1 MRNFLTICSLLFLS
15 ILLVGCSQTLGD
27 LKNAAAG
34 INSKANEAAT
44 SMSLDVHSVRAVEIQ
59 FENKT
64 FTLNDLFKNI
74 LRDVQWHYEKKDEQ
88 NKLLITGT
96 WKDNGLFAE
105 YNFEDDVKKQLR
117 EDGRIEVILS
127 FENDLLNEQLTV
139 INMYLYQE
147 KLVEQQ
153 GKDAL
158 HALYRLY

>member
-1 MRNFLTICSLLFLS
+1 M
-15 ILLVGCSQTLGD
+15 
-27 LKNAAAG
+27 
-34 INSKANEAAT
+34 
-44 SMSLDVHSVRAVEIQ
+44 
-59 FENKT
+59 
-64 FTLNDLFKNI
+64 
-74 LRDVQWHYEKKDEQ
+74 KKDEQ